1 VKVGG
6 NILNYNSQVD
16 ITKTIRIIE
25 GLKSELL
32 TNIAQL
38 YGNMANGRVIEKD
51 ENLNVLADMVTIIYL
66 LAWKMGISYE
76 EVDKKLL
83 DKIDLNI
90 LKEKDDD
97 WVKQLITLSDY
108 FENGNSR

>member
-1 VKVGG
+1 MKVGEV
-6 NILNYNSQVD
+6 ILNYNSQVD

-32 TNIAQL
+32 TNVAQL
-38 YGNMANGRVIEKD
+38 YGNMADGRAIEKD

>member
-1 VKVGG
+1 MKVGEE
-6 NILNYNSQVD
+6 ILNYNSQVD

-32 TNIAQL
+32 TNVAQL
-38 YGNMANGRVIEKD
+38 YGNMANGRAVEKE
-51 ENLNVLADMVTIIYL
+51 ENSNVLADMVTIIYL

-90 LKEKDDD
+90 LEEKDEE

-108 FENGNSR
+108 FEKRNSR